1 MPARS
6 QGLTLPCF
14 APLPWVSARHR
25 FGDGDLVR
33 KIPVEPFGK
42 VFQEAKKAAT
52 SFILQRVAPLSQL
65 NYVDD
70 ECADVLEEPDV
81 KKALKVGTAPRQAA
95 AVPLCHSLHSCV
107 MCWCD
112 VWSPQ
117 LGERL
122 LERAFAF
129 YANVAGGHVAMVYAQ
144 FLALVRDF
152 EVRGRR

>member
-1 MPARS
+1 MCVRAAQRAVSTHRTRS
-6 QGLTLPCF
+6 LRVPHLGVRGAACCAGAVGT
-14 APLPWVSARHR
+14 R

-81 KKALKVGTAPRQAA
+81 KKALKVRAAQTLHAPLPIART
-95 AVPLCHSLHSCV
+95 
-107 MCWCD
+107 
-112 VWSPQ
+112 
-117 LGERL
+117 R
-122 LERAFAF
+122 
-129 YANVAGGHVAMVYAQ
+129 
-144 FLALVRDF
+144 
-152 EVRGRR
+152 RG